1 MGLLANCKFEE
12 CVWFLRSCDFAV
24 KKRELNFKE
33 AKELVLKI
41 AESKNQLM
49 EFGIIRKGDEI
60 TNDYARWFCS
70 KKYDLKLN
78 DKESGYSGFSRFKE
92 RVKIVS
98 RIGVDTN
105 FKSTFDGI
113 QIEMFDYLFVV
124 FINEKN
130 WMIEAIYKVSS
141 DIVKD
146 FLNLD
151 QRNIFKWKREVRS
164 LSLQI
169 YPDEENMILL

>member
-1 MGLLANCKFEE
+1 MIN
-12 CVWFLRSCDFAV
+12 
-24 KKRELNFKE
+24 KRELNFEE
-33 AKELVLKI
+33 AKELVQKI
-41 AESKNQLM
+41 AELKNQLM
-49 EFGIIRKGDEI
+49 DFGIIRKRDEI
-60 TNDYARWFCS
+60 TNGYARWFCS

-78 DKESGYSGFSRFKE
+78 DKEVGYSGFSRFKE

-105 FKSTFDGI
+105 FENSFDGI
-113 QIEMFDYLFVV
+113 QIEMFDYLFIV

-130 WMIEAIYKVSS
+130 CMIESIYKLSC

-151 QRNIFKWKREVRS
+151 QRNIFEWKREA
-164 LSLQI
+164 
-169 YPDEENMILL
+169 

>member
-1 MGLLANCKFEE
+1 MIN
-12 CVWFLRSCDFAV
+12 
-24 KKRELNFKE
+24 KRELNFEE
-33 AKELVLKI
+33 AKELVQKI
-41 AESKNQLM
+41 AELKNQLM
-49 EFGIIRKGDEI
+49 DFGIIRKRDEI
-60 TNDYARWFCS
+60 TNGYARWFCS

-78 DKESGYSGFSRFKE
+78 DKEVGYSGFSRFKE

-105 FKSTFDGI
+105 FENSFDGI
-113 QIEMFDYLFVV
+113 QIEMFDYLFIV

-130 WMIEAIYKVSS
+130 WMIESIYKLSC

-151 QRNIFKWKREVRS
+151 QRNIFEWKREARS

-169 YPDEENMILL
+169 YPAEENMILL

>member
-1 MGLLANCKFEE
+1 M
-12 CVWFLRSCDFAV
+12 V
-24 KKRELNFKE
+24 KKRELNFEE

-41 AESKNQLM
+41 AELKNQLM

-60 TNDYARWFCS
+60 TNGYARWFCS

-78 DKESGYSGFSRFKE
+78 DKESGCSGFSRFKE

-105 FKSTFDGI
+105 FESSFNGI
-113 QIEMFDYLFVV
+113 QIEMFDYLFAV

-130 WMIEAIYKVSS
+130 WMIEAIYKVSR

-151 QRNIFKWKREVRS
+151 QRNIFEWKREARS

>member
-1 MGLLANCKFEE
+1 MAN
-12 CVWFLRSCDFAV
+12 
-24 KKRELNFKE
+24 KKELNLE
-33 AKELVLKI
+33 ETKELVLKI
-41 AESKNQLM
+41 VESKKRLL

-60 TNDYARWFCS
+60 TNGYARWFCA

-78 DKESGYSGFSRFKE
+78 DKEVGFSGLSRFKE
-92 RVKIVS
+92 KVKIVS

-105 FKSTFDGI
+105 FESTFDGI
-113 QIEMFDYLFVV
+113 QIEMFDYLFIV

-130 WMIEAIYKVSS
+130 WMIEAIYKLSC

-146 FLNLD
+146 FLDLD
-151 QRNIFKWKREVRS
+151 QRNIFTWKREARS

-169 YPDEENMILL
+169 YPDEKNMILP

>member
-1 MGLLANCKFEE
+1 M
-12 CVWFLRSCDFAV
+12 
-24 KKRELNFKE
+24 
-33 AKELVLKI
+33 
-41 AESKNQLM
+41 
-49 EFGIIRKGDEI
+49 
-60 TNDYARWFCS
+60 
-70 KKYDLKLN
+70 KLN
-78 DKESGYSGFSRFKE
+78 DKESGCSGLSRFKE

-105 FKSTFDGI
+105 FESTFNGI
-113 QIEMFDYLFVV
+113 QIEMFDYLFAV

-130 WMIEAIYKVSS
+130 WIIEAIYKVSR

-151 QRNIFKWKREVRS
+151 QRNIFKWKREARS